1 MQPAHNLNVE
11 GLQGVTGG
19 LNEVNAR
26 VDTVVDDVGT
36 VDLVLGL
43 QVSIVSLLNVLDN
56 RTPRVIVVH
65 KVTKARRV
73 DDGQTETDTVL
84 FDIGTDGLD
93 GDGLGDDVVA
103 GASALLGRVKGGV
116 EQGVDE
122 SRFTE
127 TRFT

>member
-1 MQPAHNLNVE
+1 MQPAHNLNVK

-19 LNEVNAR
+19 LDEVDAR
-26 VDTVVDDVGT
+26 VDPVVDDVGT
-36 VDLVLGL
+36 IDLVLGL
-43 QVSIVSLLNVLDN
+43 QVSVVSLLDVLDN

-73 DDGQTETDTVL
+73 DDSQTETDTVL
-84 FDIGTDGLD
+84 FDVGTDGLD
-93 GDGLGDDVVA
+93 GDSFGNDVVA
-103 GASALLGRVKGGV
+103 GANAFLGRVEGGV

>member
-19 LNEVNAR
+19 LDEVDAR

-43 QVSIVSLLNVLDN
+43 EISVVSLFNVLDN

-93 GDGLGDDVVA
+93 GDGLGNDVVA

>member
-65 KVTKARRV
+65 KVTKSRRV

-116 EQGVDE
+116 EQGIDE